1 MNIRFFFQTVSQRP
15 GALQPETDNNG
26 DLHHEPGGLSDGQT
40 EMSAQD
46 WIMWVSDSALLL
58 RAHYLWE
65 ITMTIV
71 WLKIIC

>member
-26 DLHHEPGGLSDGQT
+26 YLHHEPGGLSDGQT

-46 WIMWVSDSALLL
+46 WIM
-58 RAHYLWE
+58 
-65 ITMTIV
+65 
-71 WLKIIC
+71 